1 MKVYSFIFC
10 AFLFLQSVF
19 TFEINILKPNYRLL
33 DTNISNDISDI
44 IYNATKEITDYTIDI
59 TTNDVIYNFGSEIH
73 KELVK
78 LFNLIDDNAIKCIDD
93 HKIKVNYSLLTVYN
107 DKLKKF
113 NNKTPIYKISDKYD
127 MLSKRDK
134 GDCAAA
140 GMTAAALTG
149 ILINPALGGL
159 LLMIHETACIF
170 I

>member
-107 DKLKKF
+107 DKLKNF
-113 NNKTPIYKISDKYD
+113 NNKNPIYKISGKNDF
-127 MLSKRDK
+127 LSKRDVGK
-134 GDCAAA
+134 CAAKSMA
-140 GMTAAALTG
+140 TAATLG

-159 LLMIHETACIF
+159 FFMVAETACIF
-170 I
+170 V